1 MKISKTFEKQNPSL
15 YQHLRSSKL
24 KASPK
29 YIKYVACVPKT
40 WQHQFQ
46 TCFPPKRNIAIHIKI
61 PSLKNGSIS
70 NKSFQNIAG
79 GDLLKNDRLWLDFLD
94 KNSLEILE
102 SRKKE
107 QRPYEIYESSKS
119 YSQMTF
125 GCLITSIWCIVFSF
139 HVQPFS
145 V

>member
-1 MKISKTFEKQNPSL
+1 MGVFQINHSKTWRVVIF
-15 YQHLRSSKL
+15 
-24 KASPK
+24 
-29 YIKYVACVPKT
+29 
-40 WQHQFQ
+40 W
-46 TCFPPKRNIAIHIKI
+46 
-61 PSLKNGSIS
+61 
-70 NKSFQNIAG
+70 
-79 GDLLKNDRLWLDFLD
+79 KNDRLWLDFLD

-125 GCLITSIWCIVFSF
+125 GCPITSIWCIVFSF

-145 V
+145 VSVSQDP